1 MNIKPLLVRWW
12 HTINLSIMKVRA
24 RMSNDLGVCAK
35 CETGEYLTLSLAIA
49 DIYCQGCG
57 EWQEATLNDVYARVD
72 L

>member
-1 MNIKPLLVRWW
+1 M
-12 HTINLSIMKVRA
+12 IMRQEFGICLTYAKGK
-24 RMSNDLGVCAK
+24 RMSNDLGICAK

-49 DIYCQGCG
+49 DIYCQECG

>member
-1 MNIKPLLVRWW
+1 
-12 HTINLSIMKVRA
+12 
-24 RMSNDLGVCAK
+24 MSNDLGVCAK
-35 CETGEYLTLSLAIA
+35 CETGEYLTLNLAIA